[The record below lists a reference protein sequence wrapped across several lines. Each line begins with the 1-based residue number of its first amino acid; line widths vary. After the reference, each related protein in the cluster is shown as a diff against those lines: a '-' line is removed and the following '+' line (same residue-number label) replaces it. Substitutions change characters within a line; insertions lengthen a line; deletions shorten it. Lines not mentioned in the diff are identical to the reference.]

1 MGGYRIL
8 RTLGQG
14 GMGAVYEAE
23 EVETGRHV
31 ALKVLR
37 GGLDSP
43 VARQRFRREGLLA
56 ASVNHPNTVYV
67 FGTDEIDGQP
77 VILMELVR
85 GGTLQDRVA
94 QNGPMPAVEAVLTI
108 RAPGVDFSKGKAA

>member
-1 MGGYRIL
+1 MKTVQIDPSFFDSPSEDAGALMGGYRIL

-85 GGTLQDRVA
+85 GARCRTASLRTD
-94 QNGPMPAVEAVLTI
+94 P
-108 RAPGVDFSKGKAA
+108 